1 MEDTYKIYKII
12 KISNEN
18 NKLELF
24 NQKDEKHSF
33 ENNVQNNV
41 QKLKATFRHDEKQIS
56 KVKKS
61 FKKKSITKYFDF
73 LKNYLKLLSDKNLF
87 KLYKKLKKI
96 NKKNK
101 NALQFSI
108 KNKNIILYFKNKKFN
123 NGIQILAGLLS
134 KKLLDYKFKN
144 DLKKFKKLCN

>member
-61 FKKKSITKYFDF
+61 F
-73 LKNYLKLLSDKNLF
+73 
-87 KLYKKLKKI
+87 
-96 NKKNK
+96 
-101 NALQFSI
+101 
-108 KNKNIILYFKNKKFN
+108 
-123 NGIQILAGLLS
+123 
-134 KKLLDYKFKN
+134 
-144 DLKKFKKLCN
+144 

>member
-18 NKLELF
+18 NKLEPF

-56 KVKKS
+56 KVKPILRS
-61 FKKKSITKYFDF
+61 FKSLSLKTLLCSLLLNKSNKNYKSI
-73 LKNYLKLLSDKNLF
+73 
-87 KLYKKLKKI
+87 
-96 NKKNK
+96 
-101 NALQFSI
+101 
-108 KNKNIILYFKNKKFN
+108 
-123 NGIQILAGLLS
+123 
-134 KKLLDYKFKN
+134 
-144 DLKKFKKLCN
+144 